1 MNTSDTIC
9 APATA
14 VGGAITVIRVSGG
27 KALEIGNMVW
37 RGRHLLSVENRRRM
51 LLGNVIDADGG
62 VIDRAMAVYMPG
74 PGSYTGDDVVELQC
88 HGGALTARKVLKRLE
103 SCGARPAEAGEFTF
117 RAFVNGKLDLT
128 QSEAVCDVISAG
140 SDLAHHLAERQLAG
154 VLGRSLSEMRG
165 ELVDILAECESRL
178 DFSEE
183 NLDWQDNEL
192 ILARLRR
199 VEGRIKKLIDS
210 SRGGIILREG
220 VRVVLAGRPN
230 AGKSSL
236 LNLLLGFDRAI
247 VTEQAGTTRD
257 TIEEQLDLRGI
268 PVKLIDTAG
277 LRESDNQV
285 EFIGIE
291 RARKSLASARVIFYL
306 IDAAA
311 VSEADWAEMHRAL
324 AGRKNAI
331 VIWNKSDLAAAQPVP
346 ELPLPVVKFSTATG
360 EGLDDLLDKF
370 AAIIWADAP
379 ELDNEMAVNARHL
392 GHLTAAEGLM
402 AELYPALEH
411 EEYELCAL
419 QLRRVIDELGAI
431 TGENADPDVLE
442 NIFSRFC
449 IGK

>member
-14 VGGAITVIRVSGG
+14 IGGAITVIRISGG
-27 KALEIGNMVW
+27 RALEISRLVW
-37 RGRHLLSVENRRRM
+37 RGRQSLSLENRRRM
-51 LLGNVIDADGG
+51 LLGNIIGTDNEVIDQ
-62 VIDRAMAVYMPG
+62 AMAVYMPG
-74 PGSYTGDDVVELQC
+74 PWSYTGDDVVELQC
-88 HGGALTARKVLKRLE
+88 HGGALTARKVLKILE

-117 RAFVNGKLDLT
+117 RAFINGKLDLT

-183 NLDWQDNEL
+183 NLDWQSNEL
-192 ILARLRR
+192 MLERLRR
-199 VEGRIKKLIDS
+199 VDASVRKLIAS
-210 SRGGIILREG
+210 GRGGIILREG

-277 LRESDNQV
+277 LRDSDNQV

-291 RARKSLASARVIFYL
+291 RARQSLASAQVIFYL

-324 AGRKNAI
+324 AGKKNVI
-331 VIWNKSDLAAAQPVP
+331 VIWNKSDLPLAQPVP
-346 ELPLPVVKFSTATG
+346 DLELPVIKFSTATG
-360 EGLDDLLDKF
+360 EGLDALLDKF
-370 AAIIWADAP
+370 AALVWADAP
-379 ELDNEMAVNARHL
+379 ELDNEMAVNSRHL
-392 GHLTAAEGLM
+392 GHLMAAEALM
-402 AELYPALEH
+402 AELYEALEL

-419 QLRRVIDELGAI
+419 QLRRLIDELGAI
-431 TGENADPDVLE
+431 TGENVEPDVLE